1 MCLFLYTASIFQAVI
16 GNIAQV
22 LAIGA
27 FAIALGAFQQ
37 FAAVDPAV
45 FIGDFFRGGDL
56 DALALFECSVTAE
69 LPAGDHVLTLGR
81 VLWGELRD
89 PSMEP
94 LIYRDTG
101 NLDGAA
107 AIFPDDFE

>member
-1 MCLFLYTASIFQAVI
+1 MTPIVSSNAKGASHPNHPSAHLETIRRSSLETFQS
-16 GNIAQV
+16 
-22 LAIGA
+22 
-27 FAIALGAFQQ
+27 
-37 FAAVDPAV
+37 
-45 FIGDFFRGGDL
+45 R
-56 DALALFECSVTAE
+56 
-69 LPAGDHVLTLGR
+69 LT
-81 VLWGELRD
+81 LWGELRD